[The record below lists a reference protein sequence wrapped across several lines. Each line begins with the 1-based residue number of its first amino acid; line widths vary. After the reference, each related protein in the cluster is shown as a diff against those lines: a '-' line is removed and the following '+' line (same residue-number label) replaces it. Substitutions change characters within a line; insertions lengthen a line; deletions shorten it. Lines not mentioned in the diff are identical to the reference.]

1 METTRYIFQSP
12 YYNQIQIG
20 KPEVTG
26 SKEKG
31 SGDSQIIQST
41 NKVASDAAVF
51 KASQIKEVT
60 PSVDGNLDIYA

>member
-20 KPEVTG
+20 KPEVTA

-31 SGDSQIIQST
+31 DGGSQIIQST
-41 NKVASDAAVF
+41 NKVANEASSF

-60 PSVDGNLDIYA
+60 PSVESNLDIYA